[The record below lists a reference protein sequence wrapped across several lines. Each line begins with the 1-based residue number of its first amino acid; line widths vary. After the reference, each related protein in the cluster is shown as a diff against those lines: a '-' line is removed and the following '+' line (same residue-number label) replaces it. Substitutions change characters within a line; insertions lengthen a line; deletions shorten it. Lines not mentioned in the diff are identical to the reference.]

1 MQHRW
6 EPQSDYIRRHWLA
19 GREEGYQQA
28 YQEAYQDGR
37 RASVLEVATLR
48 LGAPDSTHA
57 AAIADADPAR
67 VDALMLRVLHAISW
81 DDLLGRPYRC
91 CPSIVAANVSPMVPT
106 HPPAVD
112 AAPQVRLVLT
122 P

>member
-19 GREEGYQQA
+19 GREDGYH
-28 YQEAYQDGR
+28 EGR
-37 RASVLEVATLR
+37 RASVLQVATLR
-48 LGAPDSTHA
+48 LGAPADPTHA

-67 VDALMLRVLHAISW
+67 VDALMLRVLHATSW

-91 CPSIVAANVSPMVPT
+91 
-106 HPPAVD
+106 
-112 AAPQVRLVLT
+112 
-122 P
+122 